1 MVGLVEQLAYV
12 HSTSIDN
19 SMEKL
24 CGYLPAQIQPY
35 CKEMIEFFG
44 PTIISMLDAK
54 ETPDAVCLYLGVCGN
69 ATCHLFPLP
78 KGAKNAAPQAFHYP
92 RPNMMR
98 FFRRYNDWNPIDWIK
113 QVRFSLCKVFSLDLV
128 LLTLVICRLS

>member
-1 MVGLVEQLAYV
+1 VEQLAYV
-12 HSTSIDN
+12 HSDTVDH

-24 CGYLPAQIQPY
+24 CSYLPNQIQGY
-35 CKEMIEFFG
+35 CKDLIEFFG

-78 KGAKNAAPQAFHYP
+78 TGATNAAPRATHYP
-92 RPNMMR
+92 RASIHA
-98 FFRRYNDWNPIDWIK
+98 YYKTGGDWNPIDWIK
-113 QVRFSLCKVFSLDLV
+113 DVRAKKHDFSRFVCALE
-128 LLTLVICRLS
+128 